1 MQYPMLLCLSRP
13 SFLHSEDRQD
23 PGFAE
28 CGHDRDGPLAVEG
41 RLLSG
46 HEVSRL
52 EGSRG
57 GRQIDRRPARWW
69 GRRIA
74 GRAAPGSCGVQ
85 PLAVV
90 IAVAISVMVRVSR
103 LTRTVRR
110 WTAMAGSPR
119 LAAIRKM
126 ACSEDAHGSSPLSRA
141 CRAAS
146 QLMAARGWPVL
157 MPVPAVMVRRK
168 ASRCRKCPW
177 LI

>member
-23 PGFAE
+23 PGFGE
-28 CGHDRDGPLAVEG
+28 CGHDRAGPLAVEG

-57 GRQIDRRPARWW
+57 GRQIDRRPAR
-69 GRRIA
+69 GCGSRIA

-103 LTRTVRR
+103 LPGTVRR
-110 WTAMAGSPR
+110 WTGMAGAPR

-141 CRAAS
+141 SRAPS
-146 QLMAARGWPVL
+146 HLLAATRFPVL
-157 MPVPAVMVRRK
+157 ILV
-168 ASRCRKCPW
+168 
-177 LI
+177 